1 MWLVVRRCGTMTS
14 TCFSECQ
21 LHSGKAQKHS
31 GKPSSSATLRK
42 ELPAI
47 PLTVKR
53 RSPSAKNRA
62 LGEAFLECRA
72 STRGKI

>member
-1 MWLVVRRCGTMTS
+1 MWLVARRCGTTTS

-31 GKPSSSATLRK
+31 GKPSPSATLRE
-42 ELPAI
+42 ELTAI
-47 PLTVKR
+47 PLMVKR

-62 LGEAFLECRA
+62 LEESFLECRA